1 MIGLIISLSVIL
13 ILLLI
18 ALGGKIKHYYD
29 AKAEKSL
36 IFKALSLEV
45 GKTTFKEVKEVLG
58 TNYIVMSDSNIFKR
72 IRYNI
77 SDEDKSNYKKRKYK
91 NCNVIQIEIKQDNL
105 FKVEV
110 L

>member
-1 MIGLIISLSVIL
+1 MIGLIVSLSIIL
-13 ILLLI
+13 ILLII
-18 ALGGKIKHYYD
+18 AISGKIKHYYEK
-29 AKAEKSL
+29 KAQNSL
-36 IFKALSLEV
+36 IFKALSLEI
-45 GKTTFKEVKEVLG
+45 GKTTFKEVKEALG

-77 SDEDKSNYKKRKYK
+77 TDLDKANYKRRKYK
-91 NCNVIQIEIKQDNL
+91 NSKVVQIEIKDNNL